1 MMSVCIH
8 CCLIIDEGHE
18 TGGQDGRLKVQFNF
32 SLVMVAGYMVSELV
46 MKAVRL

>member
-18 TGGQDGRLKVQFNF
+18 TVQDGRLKVQFNF